1 MKEPK
6 RIPLDPETPTQKD
19 VKKIP
24 MPHKS
29 EWDITGQNN
38 DDMYIDS
45 DLDKNNKTLDKINRE
60 DNS

>member
-6 RIPLDPETPTQKD
+6 RIPLDPETPTHKD

-29 EWDITGQNN
+29 KWDITGQDN
-38 DDMYIDS
+38 DDIYVES
-45 DLDKNNKTLDKINRE
+45 DLYEINKTLDKNNCE